1 MKRSGATAAASI
13 ARFFRISLLA
23 LVASGALSAAVCGW
37 WDAPTMA
44 LTVVALVWR
53 GARLAGARPSPPAIA
68 VGAIALAWC
77 GFSLIEAWNSPH
89 GFLAAAIPLLYFL
102 AAAMLL
108 AEKTDLAGRGA
119 APHGFRVAFL
129 CFGALLAEA
138 LDSTGPGFFLVLA
151 CFVPCAVAAL
161 TAAEILRSLE
171 GAAAQAPARRLAPR
185 LVFLAGSA
193 AASILL
199 LAAGLFFLLPRT
211 ADAAAQRWQ
220 AFHRLRLEGF
230 SNRLTLREI
239 GELKT
244 SSRPVMHV
252 TIFSPRPV
260 AGLKWRGDLL
270 TAFDGRQWTNP
281 EPAPP
286 LPPAAAGHFALVPS
300 AERQPGAHISY
311 DVELEP
317 ADSTALFFAGTPES
331 LDLRD
336 LAVLRGSSGLP
347 RLAHRPPGVFRYS
360 AYSRLEERPEQSR
373 AAYPA
378 PSLDSDDAARDLQ
391 LPSSLDPRIRELAR
405 LWADGASSELG
416 RARAIETRLRTGYG
430 YTLELPPARTVD
442 PLANFLFVRRR
453 GHCEYFASAMTVML
467 RTLGVPARL
476 ATGFESGV
484 YNPLT
489 GQWLIRAA
497 DAHAWVE
504 AWLAGRGWTTFDP
517 TPPDPNRAAPSA
529 LAGFALY
536 LDAARTLWS
545 HWVVNFDPSRQG
557 ALADRFDEAARL
569 AGIRWFDSLW
579 DTGNTWE
586 QRVAGWLRRFGVALA
601 AATLLAVGLRMFG
614 PRSIRAL
621 RLRLRVERARRSPAT
636 AADAT
641 LLYQRMLAILERRG
655 YHKPPWFTSAEFAAS
670 IPASPLAALVA
681 EFTATYNALR
691 FGRRTPDR
699 PRISTLL
706 EELGQR

>member
-1 MKRSGATAAASI
+1 MKRSGSTAVANIERFLDI
-13 ARFFRISLLA
+13 ALLA
-23 LVASGALSAAVCGW
+23 LVASGALAAAVGGW
-37 WDAPTMA
+37 WDAPTVL
-44 LTVVALVWR
+44 LTTVALVWR
-53 GARLAGARPSPPAIA
+53 GVWLAGGGPSPPPFA
-68 VGAIALAWC
+68 VAGVALGWC
-77 GFSLIEAWNSPH
+77 GFSLIDVWNLPH
-89 GFLAAAIPLLYFL
+89 SFLGAAIPLLYFL
-102 AAAMLL
+102 AAALL
-108 AEKTDLAGRGA
+108 LVEKTNLAGRGP
-119 APHGFRVAFL
+119 APHGFRVALL
-129 CFGALLAEA
+129 CFAALLAEA
-138 LDSTGPGFFLVLA
+138 LDSTGPGFFLALA

-161 TAAEILRSLE
+161 AAAEILGSLE
-171 GAAAQAPARRLAPR
+171 GAAAQVFARRLTLR
-185 LVFLAGSA
+185 LGVLACAA

-211 ADAAAQRWQ
+211 ADAAQRWQ
-220 AFHRLRLEGF
+220 ASHRLRLEGF
-230 SNRLTLREI
+230 SSRITLGEI

-252 TIFSPRPV
+252 TIFSPLPV
-260 AGLKWRGDLL
+260 SGLKWRGGLL

-281 EPAPP
+281 EPTPP
-286 LPPAAAGHFALVPS
+286 LTPAAASHFALVPS

-317 ADSTALFFAGTPES
+317 ADSAALFFAGTPES

-336 LAVLRGSSGLP
+336 LAVVRGPSGLS
-347 RLAHRPPGVFRYS
+347 RLARRPPGVLRYS

-378 PSLDSDDAARDLQ
+378 PSLDPDEAAGDLR
-391 LPSSLDPRIRELAR
+391 LPASLDPRIGELAR
-405 LWADGASSELG
+405 LWVSGAASDLD
-416 RARAIETRLRTGYG
+416 RARAIETHLRTGYG
-430 YTLELPPARTVD
+430 YTLELPPARIAD
-442 PLANFLFVRRR
+442 PLGNFLFVRRR

-489 GQWLIRAA
+489 DEWLMRAS

-536 LDAARTLWS
+536 LDAARTFWS
-545 HWVVNFDPSRQG
+545 RWVVNFDPSRQG

-569 AGIRWFDSLW
+569 AGIRWFDSLS

-586 QRVAGWLRRFGVALA
+586 QRAGGWLRHFGLWLA
-601 AATLLAVGLRMFG
+601 AATVLAAGLWRFG
-614 PRSIRAL
+614 PRWIRAL
-621 RLRLRVERARRSPAT
+621 RFRLRVERARRSPTT

-641 LLYQRMLAILERRG
+641 LLYQRMLAILASRG
-655 YHKPPWFTSAEFAAS
+655 YHKPPWFTPAEFATS
-670 IPASPLAALVA
+670 LPAGSLAAAVA
-681 EFTATYNALR
+681 EFTSIYNALR

-706 EELGQR
+706 EELVQ

>member
-13 ARFFRISLLA
+13 ERFLQISLLA
-23 LVASGALSAAVCGW
+23 LVLGGALSAAVCGW
-37 WDAPTMA
+37 WDALTLA
-44 LTVVALVWR
+44 LTAVALVWR
-53 GARLAGARPSPPAIA
+53 GARLAGARHSPPPFA
-68 VGAIALAWC
+68 VAVIALAWC
-77 GFSLIEAWNSPH
+77 GFSLIGAWNSQH
-89 GFLAAAIPLLYFL
+89 ALLAAAIPLLYFL

-108 AEKTDLAGRGA
+108 LEKTNLAGRGP
-119 APHGFRVAFL
+119 APHGFRMALL
-129 CFGALLAEA
+129 CFAALLAEA
-138 LDSTGPGFFLVLA
+138 LDSTGPGFFLALA
-151 CFVPCAVAAL
+151 CFVSCGVGAL
-161 TAAEILRSLE
+161 AAAEFLRSLE
-171 GAAAQAPARRLAPR
+171 GATAQVPVRRLPRR
-185 LVFLAGSA
+185 LVLLACSA
-193 AASILL
+193 AACILL

-211 ADAAAQRWQ
+211 INPAQRWQ
-220 AFHRLRLEGF
+220 ASHLLGLEGF
-230 SNRLTLREI
+230 SSRVTLREI

-244 SSRPVMHV
+244 SWRPVMHI
-252 TIFSPRPV
+252 TIFSPQPV

-281 EPAPP
+281 EPTPP
-286 LPPAAAGHFALVPS
+286 LPPAAAGHFALLPS

-317 ADSTALFFAGTPES
+317 AASAALFFAGTPES

-336 LAVLRGSSGLP
+336 FDVLRGSSGLA
-347 RLAHRPPGVFRYS
+347 RLARRPPGVFRYS

-373 AAYPA
+373 AVYPA
-378 PSLDSDDAARDLQ
+378 PSLDPDDAVRDLQ
-391 LPSSLDPRIRELAR
+391 LPAALDPRIRELAR
-405 LWADGASSELG
+405 LWADGNATDLA

-430 YTLELPPARTVD
+430 YTLELPPARTAD

-484 YNPLT
+484 YSPLT
-489 GQWLIRAA
+489 GQWLIRAS

-517 TPPDPNRAAPSA
+517 TPPDPNRAATSS
-529 LAGFALY
+529 LAGVALY
-536 LDAARTLWS
+536 LDAARTFWS
-545 HWVVNFDPSRQG
+545 RWVVNFDPSRQG

-586 QRVAGWLRRFGVALA
+586 QRATGWLRRCGPWLA
-601 AATLLAVGLRMFG
+601 AAILFAVGLWRFG

-621 RLRLRVERARRSPAT
+621 RLRLRVRRAGRSPAT
-636 AADAT
+636 AAGAT
-641 LLYQRMLAILERRG
+641 LLYQRMLAIVAHRG
-655 YHKPPWFTSAEFAAS
+655 YHKPPWFTPAEFAAS
-670 IPASPLAALVA
+670 IPAGPFAAAVA

-699 PRISTLL
+699 SRISTLL

>member
-1 MKRSGATAAASI
+1 MKRSGATTAASLE
-13 ARFFRISLLA
+13 RFFQISLLA
-23 LVASGALSAAVCGW
+23 LVAGGAFSAAVCGW
-37 WDAPTMA
+37 WDAPTLA
-44 LTVVALVWR
+44 LTAIALAWR
-53 GARLAGARPSPPAIA
+53 GARLAGAGPTPPPFA
-68 VGAIALAWC
+68 VAAIALAWC
-77 GFSLIEAWNSPH
+77 GYSLVHAWNSPP
-89 GFLAAAIPLLYFL
+89 GLPLVYFW

-108 AEKTDLAGRGA
+108 VHRTRRDNLL
-119 APHGFRVAFL
+119 VALL
-129 CFGALLAEA
+129 CFAALLAEA
-138 LDSTGPGFFLVLA
+138 LDSTGPGFFLALA

-171 GAAAQAPARRLAPR
+171 GTAAQAPARRLAPR
-185 LVFLAGSA
+185 LVLLACVA

-211 ADAAAQRWQ
+211 IDRAHQWQ
-220 AFHRLRLEGF
+220 ALHRLHLAGF
-230 SNRLTLREI
+230 STRVTLREI

-244 SSRPVMHV
+244 SSRPVMHI
-252 TIFSPRPV
+252 TIFSPQPV
-260 AGLKWRGDLL
+260 SGLKWRGGLL
-270 TAFDGRQWTNP
+270 TTFNGRQWTNS
-281 EPAPP
+281 EPALQ
-286 LPPAAAGHFALVPS
+286 LPPTAAGHFALVPS

-317 ADSTALFFAGTPES
+317 ADSAALFFAGTPES

-336 LAVLRGSSGLP
+336 LAVLRGPSGLP
-347 RLAHRPPGVFRYS
+347 RLAHRPPAVFRYS
-360 AYSRLEERPEQSR
+360 AYSRLQEPPEQSP

-378 PSLDSDDAARDLQ
+378 PAIDPDEAARDLQ
-391 LPSSLDPRIRELAR
+391 LPASLDPRIRELAR
-405 LWADGASSELG
+405 FWADGASSDLA
-416 RARAIETRLRTGYG
+416 RARAIETHLHTGYG
-430 YTLELPPARTVD
+430 YTLELPPAATAD

-489 GQWLIRAA
+489 DEWLMRAS

-517 TPPDPNRAAPSA
+517 TPPDPDRSATSA
-529 LAGFALY
+529 LAGFPLY
-536 LDAARTLWS
+536 LDAARTFWS
-545 HWVVNFDPSRQG
+545 RWVVDFDPSRQG

-569 AGIRWFDSLW
+569 VGIRWFDSLW

-586 QRVAGWLRRFGVALA
+586 HRATGWLRRSGLWLA
-601 AATLLAVGLRMFG
+601 AAILLAVGLRMFG
-614 PRSIRAL
+614 PRSIRAV
-621 RLRLRVERARRSPAT
+621 RLRLRVQRARRSSAT

-641 LLYQRMLAILERRG
+641 LLYQRMLAMMERRG
-655 YHKPPWFTSAEFAAS
+655 YHKPPWFTPAEFAAS
-670 IPASPLAALVA
+670 IPAGPLAAAVA
-681 EFTATYNALR
+681 EFTTTYNALR
-691 FGRRTPDR
+691 FGRRIPDR

-706 EELGQR
+706 EEVGQR